1 MTKLLSR
8 SPLLKA
14 RNFVLQSEEAV
25 VIDSNERMAAKI
37 EELASSLESLEQEE
51 IENSFTEGIEA
62 TQVAALL
69 AEEDGSNVIHP
80 QAEPVYEGPAPSE
93 LIEQA
98 QAEIEQM
105 RSEAEAEM
113 AQLRDQTLQEAQDR
127 GQKEGFDQGYQE
139 GLRRAEAEYDARNR
153 ELQEKEARLLE
164 EYDRRISEMEP
175 TLVDALTNIYAHVFK
190 VELSSKRDVIMHL
203 IENTLHRVDGCEN
216 YLIRV
221 SRDDFPFV
229 SMQKQSVLEKCV
241 MGSAKLEVVED
252 VTLAANECLIETDS
266 GIYDCGVGTELE
278 ELKKQLML
286 LSYQD

>member
-1 MTKLLSR
+1 MLSR

-37 EELASSLESLEQEE
+37 EELASSLESLGQEE
-51 IENSFTEGIEA
+51 IESSFTEGIEA

-69 AEEDGSNVIHP
+69 AEDDGSNVIHP
-80 QAEPVYEGPAPSE
+80 QTEAVYEGPAPSE
-93 LIEQA
+93 LLEQA
-98 QAEIEQM
+98 QAEIEEM
-105 RSEAEAEM
+105 RSRAEAEM
-113 AQLRDQTLQEAQDR
+113 VQLRNQTLQEAQDR

-139 GLRRAEAEYDARNR
+139 GLRRAQAEYDDRNR
-153 ELQEKEARLLE
+153 ELREKEARLLE
-164 EYDRRISEMEP
+164 EYERRISEMEP

-221 SRDDFPFV
+221 SREDFPFV

-266 GIYDCGVGTELE
+266 GIYDCSVGTELE